1 VFQIPPG
8 DTAEAVGVALDAGYR
23 HIDTA
28 EMYENEKQVGHGVRD
43 SGLNRSDVFITS
55 KLHNAFHRPA
65 DARNAFGYTLADLDL
80 DYVDLFLIHW
90 PLPMLYGEISW
101 RPGRSS
107 RTSIGTGERVRSAC
121 PTSR

>member
-1 VFQIPPG
+1 MSEVPTVTLNGGMSIPQLGLGVFQIPPG

-55 KLHNAFHRPA
+55 K
-65 DARNAFGYTLADLDL
+65 DAPVPTPTR
-80 DYVDLFLIHW
+80 
-90 PLPMLYGEISW
+90 
-101 RPGRSS
+101 S
-107 RTSIGTGERVRSAC
+107 RTPRSEMR
-121 PTSR
+121 TRSW